1 MIRFEWDEQKN
12 QANQRKHR
20 VSFDEAQ
27 TVFFDEDAVEYHDL
41 DRSEDQER
49 FLLVGRSFKLRVLIV
64 CHCLRESASVI
75 RIISAR
81 RATKRERQFYT
92 RRGKP

>member
-1 MIRFEWDEQKN
+1 MLRFEWDDRKN

-20 VSFDEAQ
+20 VSFEEAH
-27 TVFFDEDAVEYHDL
+27 TVFFDEDAVEYRDIDHSD
-41 DRSEDQER
+41 EENR

-81 RATKRERQFYT
+81 RATKRERGYYA